1 MSRTAVNRIAVL
13 SALAL
18 PALASVVA
26 LSCNVGDVSEG
37 GPNVASDAAAAVTD
51 GGGEADALAADPD
64 CEPAATPN
72 GNGQHNAGISC
83 IVGGCHD
90 GASGPPLWTLA
101 GTLYTDLE
109 GTTPLA
115 GGTLIFTDANDQE
128 IKLTTASNG
137 NFYTGD
143 AIAFPVKVKASRCPN
158 SLSMDMAITTAQA
171 SCNQA
176 GCHAAGNRIYVPE

>member
-1 MSRTAVNRIAVL
+1 MSRTALLL

-18 PALASVVA
+18 PAVVSA
-26 LSCNVGDVSEG
+26 VVMSCNVGDVSQN
-37 GPNVASDAAAAVTD
+37 GPNVASDAAVAVSD
-51 GGGEADALAADPD
+51 AGGGGEADALAADPD

-72 GNGQHNAGISC
+72 GNGEHNAGSSC
-83 IVGGCHD
+83 TDSDCHD
-90 GASGPPLWTLA
+90 GNTANVPLWTLS
-101 GTLYTDLE
+101 GTMFLDLA

-115 GGTLIFTDANDQE
+115 GGTLIVTDANAQE

-143 AIAFPVKVKASRCPN
+143 AIAFPVQVKASRCPN
-158 SLSMDMAITTAQA
+158 SLSMNMAITTAEA
-171 SCNQA
+171 GCNQG